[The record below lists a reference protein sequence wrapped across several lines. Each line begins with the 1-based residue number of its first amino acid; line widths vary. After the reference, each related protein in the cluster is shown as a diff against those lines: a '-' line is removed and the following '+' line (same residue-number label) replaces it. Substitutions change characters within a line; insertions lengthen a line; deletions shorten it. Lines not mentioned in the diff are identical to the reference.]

1 MARHASPAPE
11 GEGMKRSWSAS
22 VMVALLVGL
31 LAEPAGSKAVEI
43 AASPNPANV
52 GSSVRHTVAL
62 GTAGRL
68 DIWVSA
74 SGFQRPGTGT
84 LPPGSWVAE
93 CCPART
99 AGTPA
104 WHYRSFAIAPPGPY
118 RFGAVARMRGT
129 FLSSAAVG
137 FSSDGVWIRIT

>member
-1 MARHASPAPE
+1 
-11 GEGMKRSWSAS
+11 MKRSWSA
-22 VMVALLVGL
+22 ALLVATLVGV
-31 LAEPAGSKAVEI
+31 LAAPAEAKLVEI
-43 AASPNPANV
+43 GASPNPAKV
-52 GSSVRHTVAL
+52 GTRVRHTVAV
-62 GTAGRL
+62 GAAGRL
-68 DIWVSA
+68 EVWVSA

-104 WHYRSFAIAPPGPY
+104 WHYRSFATVLPSGSY

-137 FSSDGVWIRIT
+137 FSSDGVSIRIT

>member
-1 MARHASPAPE
+1 M
-11 GEGMKRSWSAS
+11 RSWSAS
-22 VMVALLVGL
+22 LLVLMLVGV
-31 LAEPAGSKAVEI
+31 LAAPAEAKLVEVG
-43 AASPNPANV
+43 ASPNPAKV
-52 GSSVRHTVAL
+52 GTNVRHTVVL

-68 DIWVSA
+68 EAWVSA
-74 SGFQRPGTGT
+74 AGFQRPGTGT

-93 CCPART
+93 CCPVRT

-104 WHYRSFAIAPPGPY
+104 WHYRSFGIAPRGSY

-137 FSSDGVWIRIT
+137 FSSDGVSIRVA